1 MPTVHTRE
9 YEQIFS
15 LFKQPSIGTK
25 VLDANLTKQRSIR
38 TFAPARQEHTDITD
52 RQWYG
57 KGHSH
62 PTFVDTIQKRLVID
76 AQERSATDLEL
87 LYAAAYVMGNVVTT
101 QPDSA
106 SKPLQYQHAITW
118 QDLSTNK
125 EVLNTTLMEKF
136 GTEIQHKVVGAY
148 ISSFTITGNRD
159 DHVVLSFEGGGREY
173 DETGIFTSPGITT
186 ASFFKTLFG
195 TVSFGDADAAADISA
210 QVLSYNITVSQNPQ
224 PMHLM
229 GNGLNKERLLS
240 EVLIGDQTANGS
252 VVIKINKDHRDRFTG
267 ETVSELVLTLVSPDT
282 VNGDRKTCIINLYNL
297 RISDESWGEEGQT
310 ISYTLNFNEDSVMKV
325 GADEHIKL
333 TLLTNIDATEL
344 LVDGSV

>member
-1 MPTVHTRE
+1 MPTVHSRE

-15 LFKQPSIGTK
+15 LYKQPAIGTQ
-25 VLDANLTKQRSIR
+25 VLDAYLDKQRSIR
-38 TFAPARQEHTDITD
+38 TLAPARQEHTDITD
-52 RQWYG
+52 RQWFG

-106 SKPLQYQHAITW
+106 NKPLKYQHILTW

-125 EVLNTTLMEKF
+125 EVLYTSLIEKF
-136 GTEIQHKVVGAY
+136 GTEIQHKIIGAY
-148 ISSFTITGNRD
+148 LSSFTITGNRD

-173 DETGIFTSPGITT
+173 DTTGVFTSPGITT

-195 TVSFGDADAAADISA
+195 SVSFGDADYASDISA
-210 QVLSYNITVSQNPQ
+210 QVLSFNITVSQNPQ

-229 GNGLNKERLLS
+229 GNGLDKERLLS
-240 EVLIGDQTANGS
+240 EVLVGDQTANGS
-252 VVIKINKDHRDRFTG
+252 FVIKISSDQRDRFTD
-267 ETVSELVLTLVSPDT
+267 ETVSELVLGLVSPDT
-282 VNGDRKTCIINLYNL
+282 VNGDRKTCEIRVYNL
-297 RISDESWGEEGQT
+297 RITDESFGEEGQT

-325 GADEHIKL
+325 GSDEHIQITL
-333 TLLTNIDATEL
+333 TSNISDTEL
-344 LVDGSV
+344 LVDGSS

>member
-1 MPTVHTRE
+1 MPTVHSRE

-15 LFKQPSIGTK
+15 LFKQPDISTEL
-25 VLDANLTKQRSIR
+25 LDAKLDKQRSIR

-52 RQWYG
+52 RQWFG

-62 PTFVDTIQKRLVID
+62 PTFVDTIQSRIVID

-87 LYAAAYVMGNVVTT
+87 LFAASYVMGNVATT

-106 SKPLQYQHAITW
+106 SKPLQYQHVITW

-125 EVLNTTLMEKF
+125 EALYTSLIEKF
-136 GTEIQHKVVGAY
+136 GTEIQHKILGAY
-148 ISSFTITGNRD
+148 VSSFTITGNRD

-173 DETGIFTSPGITT
+173 DTSGVFTSPGITT
-186 ASFFKTLFG
+186 ASFWKTLFG
-195 TVSFGDADAAADISA
+195 TVDFGDADSPADISA
-210 QVLSYNITVSQNPQ
+210 QVLSFNISVSQNPQ

-229 GNGLNKERLLS
+229 GNALTKEKFLS
-240 EVLIGDQTANGS
+240 EVLIGDQTASGS
-252 VVIKINKDHRDRFTG
+252 VVIKVAAAQRNRFTN
-267 ETVSELVLTLVSPDT
+267 ETVSELVLNLVSPDL
-282 VNGDRKTCIINLYNL
+282 VNGDRKTCEIRLYNL
-297 RISDESWGEEGQT
+297 RISDESFGEEGQT

-325 GADEHIKL
+325 GADEHIKI
-333 TLLTNIDATEL
+333 TMITDIDATEL